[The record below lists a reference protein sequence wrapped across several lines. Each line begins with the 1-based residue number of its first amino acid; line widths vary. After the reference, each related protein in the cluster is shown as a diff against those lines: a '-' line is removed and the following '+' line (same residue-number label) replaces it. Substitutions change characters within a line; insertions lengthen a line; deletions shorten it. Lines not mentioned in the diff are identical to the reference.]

1 MATTKNIALYSNWCQ
16 EWFQAM
22 DTGGNSEKRGWVIW
36 MAWAGDNKSPARNEG
51 SDLES
56 DGMKREL
63 GIQIHHLESPGVK
76 KSPLKAW
83 LLSLKLQPWERMKG
97 TEN

>member
-1 MATTKNIALYSNWCQ
+1 
-16 EWFQAM
+16 
-22 DTGGNSEKRGWVIW
+22 
-36 MAWAGDNKSPARNEG
+36 MAWAGDNKSPAPNEG

-56 DGMKREL
+56 DGIKREL
-63 GIQIHHLESPGVK
+63 GIQIHHLESSPGVK

-83 LLSLKLQPWERMKG
+83 LLSLRLQPWERMKG